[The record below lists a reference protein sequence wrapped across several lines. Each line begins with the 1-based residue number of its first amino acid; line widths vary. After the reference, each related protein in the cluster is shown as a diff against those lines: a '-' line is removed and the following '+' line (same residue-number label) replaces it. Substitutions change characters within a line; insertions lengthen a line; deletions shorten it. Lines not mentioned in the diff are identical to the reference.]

1 MNLNQYIKAMVR
13 INLIIMLFMGTV
25 INAQTTTYTIKEK
38 PNANPYQSTYEVK
51 KTDDIATQMLNHS
64 RNLSSIRSRV
74 QGEMNEV
81 VSEGQKIIMGLK
93 PENINSHTTRL
104 LFMAQD
110 IAFKEV
116 ESQKDWVK
124 LGLKHKNALPGL
136 VNDVVLKYS
145 KLITALDIIGSLDA
159 SQSYQK
165 SLSYINGVN
174 DEFEAVLNGAIYNGK
189 IKLSPMDM
197 VQFVQES
204 DYGNLNN
211 FENAWLEES
220 LLTSRY
226 ENFRENI
233 IAQRSKYIDG
243 MDSKKDVRKF
253 ISKELE
259 WAYNKIRFYWG
270 IKKRF
275 PRDARL
281 LQVLEKLNF
290 SSFFERPSYEQMEL
304 SDREIIIDYV
314 NFMNNSTSVNYNEFE
329 K

>member
-1 MNLNQYIKAMVR
+1 MVR
-13 INLIIMLFMGTV
+13 INLIIMLLTGTI
-25 INAQTTTYTIKEK
+25 INAQTTTYTIKET

-64 RNLSSIRSRV
+64 RDLSSIISRV
-74 QGEMNEV
+74 QAEMSAV
-81 VSEGQKIIMGLK
+81 VNEGQKMVMNLK
-93 PENINSHTTRL
+93 PEKLNNHTSKL

-110 IAFKEV
+110 IAFEEIENKRQLV
-116 ESQKDWVK
+116 R
-124 LGLKHKNALPGL
+124 GGMMHKNYLPNA
-136 VNDVVLKYS
+136 VNEVVLKYS
-145 KLITALDIIGSLDA
+145 KFITALDIIGSLDA

-165 SLSYINGVN
+165 SLSYINVVN
-174 DEFEAVLNGAIYNGK
+174 DEFEVVLNGAIYNGK

-233 IAQRSKYIDG
+233 IAKRSKYIAG

-259 WAYNKIRFYWG
+259 WAYNKISFYWG

-275 PRDARL
+275 PRDVRL
-281 LQVLEKLNF
+281 LKVLEKLNF

-314 NFMNNSTSVNYNEFE
+314 DFMNNSTSVNYKEFE

>member
-1 MNLNQYIKAMVR
+1 MKKLLLLLYVF
-13 INLIIMLFMGTV
+13 LLFQV
-25 INAQTTTYTIKEK
+25 NAQTTTYTIKEK
-38 PNANPYQSTYEVK
+38 PNANPYQNTYEVK

-64 RNLSSIRSRV
+64 KNLSSIRSRV

-110 IAFKEV
+110 IAFNEV
-116 ESQKDWVK
+116 ESQKK
-124 LGLKHKNALPGL
+124 LVALWGKNALPGL

-145 KLITALDIIGSLDA
+145 KLITALDIIGSLDTN
-159 SQSYQK
+159 QSYQK
-165 SLSYINGVN
+165 ALSYINEVN
-174 DEFEAVLNGAIYNGK
+174 DEFEVVLNGAIYNGK

-204 DYGNLNN
+204 DYGNLNK

-220 LLTSRY
+220 FLTSKY
-226 ENFRENI
+226 ENYRENI
-233 IAQRSKYIDG
+233 IEQRSKYIAG
-243 MDSKKDVRKF
+243 MGSKKDVRKF

-314 NFMNNSTSVNYNEFE
+314 DFMNNSTSVNYKEFE

>member
-1 MNLNQYIKAMVR
+1 MVR
-13 INLIIMLFMGTV
+13 INLIIMLFIGAV

-64 RNLSSIRSRV
+64 RDLSSIISRV
-74 QGEMNEV
+74 QAEMSAV
-81 VSEGQKIIMGLK
+81 VNEGQKMVMNLK
-93 PENINSHTTRL
+93 PEKLNNHTSKL

-110 IAFKEV
+110 IAFKEIEKKRQLV
-116 ESQKDWVK
+116 R
-124 LGLKHKNALPGL
+124 GGMMHKNYLPNA
-136 VNDVVLKYS
+136 VNEVVLNYS

-314 NFMNNSTSVNYNEFE
+314 DFMNNSTSVNYKEFE

>member
-1 MNLNQYIKAMVR
+1 MVR
-13 INLIIMLFMGTV
+13 INLIIMLLIGTI

-64 RNLSSIRSRV
+64 RDLSSIISRV
-74 QGEMNEV
+74 QAEMSAV
-81 VSEGQKIIMGLK
+81 VNEGQKMVMNLK
-93 PENINSHTTRL
+93 PEKLNNHTSKL

-110 IAFKEV
+110 IAFEEIENKRQLV
-116 ESQKDWVK
+116 R
-124 LGLKHKNALPGL
+124 GGMMHKNYLPNA
-136 VNDVVLKYS
+136 VNEVVLKYS
-145 KLITALDIIGSLDA
+145 KFITALDIIGSLDA

-174 DEFEAVLNGAIYNGK
+174 DEFEVVLNGAIYNGK

-233 IAQRSKYIDG
+233 IAKRSKYIAG

-259 WAYNKIRFYWG
+259 WAYNKISFYWG

-275 PRDARL
+275 SRDVRL
-281 LQVLEKLNF
+281 LKVLEKLNF

-314 NFMNNSTSVNYNEFE
+314 DFMNNSTSVNYKEFE